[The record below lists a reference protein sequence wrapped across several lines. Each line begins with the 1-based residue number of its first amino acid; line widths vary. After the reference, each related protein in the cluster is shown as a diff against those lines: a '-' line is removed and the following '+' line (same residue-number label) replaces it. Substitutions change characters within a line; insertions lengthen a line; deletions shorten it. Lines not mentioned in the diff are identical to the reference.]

1 MIPRNHRDPC
11 KGFRNVSVFIDFISC
26 SQSAGTN
33 LKPEYCSAPSTLLF
47 LFVPAAPCFLFLLPF
62 FILSVLKY
70 NRFIR
75 HNSHTIQFTY
85 HIIHPFKV
93 CNSVLVFFGG
103 GAYIHRVVHPPSLP
117 NSRTFSA
124 PPARPAPI
132 NSTLQ
137 QPFSIPCYPLPPAS
151 WQPLICFLSLW
162 ICLFYFL
169 FSYLFITCGECILCA
184 RPYVRCWMCVCV
196 VGGGEGT
203 EQNPCPL

>member
-1 MIPRNHRDPC
+1 MIPRNQRDPC

-26 SQSAGTN
+26 SQSAGAN

-47 LFVPAAPCFLFLLPF
+47 FFVPAAPCFLFLLPF
-62 FILSVLKY
+62 FILSVLKC

-75 HNSHTIQFTY
+75 HNSHTIQFMY

-93 CNSVLVFFGG
+93 CNSVLVVFGG
-103 GAYIHRVVHPPSLP
+103 ERIFTELCNHHHYLIPEHFH
-117 NSRTFSA
+117 A
-124 PPARPAPI
+124 PPPLPPLQI
-132 NSTLQ
+132 KSTLQ

-169 FSYLFITCGECILCA
+169 FSYLFITCGE
-184 RPYVRCWMCVCV
+184 
-196 VGGGEGT
+196 
-203 EQNPCPL
+203 

>member
-124 PPARPAPI
+124 PPARPAPNKLYPSAAI
-132 NSTLQ
+132 LYSLLSPTPCLLATANLL
-137 QPFSIPCYPLPPAS
+137 PFSMDLP
-151 WQPLICFLSLW
+151 I
-162 ICLFYFL
+162 L
-169 FSYLFITCGECILCA
+169 FSF
-184 RPYVRCWMCVCV
+184 
-196 VGGGEGT
+196 
-203 EQNPCPL
+203 